1 MNSHSSDPSTS
12 FTLLL
17 QKSRDG
23 EQAALDQLLPYVYD
37 ELRGLARRKL
47 GSGQDAQ
54 TLQPTALVNEVYLR
68 LVDQKMAGLED
79 RSHFLQL
86 CARVMRHILVDR
98 ARARQAVKRDAGKR
112 AELPLT
118 LQADS
123 ETESD
128 ALDVLALDEAL
139 ERLIQLDTR
148 KARVVELRYFSGLNM
163 DEVAAALH
171 VSKRT
176 VEADWTFAR
185 AWLRREM
192 DR

>member
-1 MNSHSSDPSTS
+1 M
-12 FTLLL
+12 LL
-17 QKSRDG
+17 QKSRGG

-47 GSGQDAQ
+47 GKGQDAQ

-86 CARVMRHILVDR
+86 CARVMRRILVDR
-98 ARARQAVKRDAGKR
+98 ARARQAVKRDGGKR
-112 AELPLT
+112 EDFALT
-118 LQADS
+118 LQVEA
-123 ETESD
+123 EPESD
-128 ALDVLALDEAL
+128 ALDVLVLDGAL
-139 ERLIQLDTR
+139 ERLGALDDR
-148 KARVVELRYFSGLNM
+148 KARVVELRYFSGLTM
-163 DEVAAALH
+163 DEVAAALEI
-171 VSKRT
+171 SKRT
-176 VEADWTFAR
+176 AEADWTFAR